1 MIQQLKKRG
10 VWLVAFEDAPEP
22 AFCNY
27 LRLMFFFVV
36 SLYVSFRSSTCIFLL
51 TFSNLE
57 MLIFFNKWWAELR
70 MTSVTL
76 SNCCGPDRQFQ
87 ITLVA
92 ARMDRVF
99 LDTSN
104 SSVQFRAH
112 LFFFFLL
119 QDNFKQ
125 IIMWTPCFISVK
137 LRIARQ
143 HLSVTY
149 WNSKLICVR
158 L

>member
-1 MIQQLKKRG
+1 
-10 VWLVAFEDAPEP
+10 
-22 AFCNY
+22 
-27 LRLMFFFVV
+27 
-36 SLYVSFRSSTCIFLL
+36 
-51 TFSNLE
+51 
-57 MLIFFNKWWAELR
+57 

-76 SNCCGPDRQFQ
+76 SNCCGPDRQLQ

-125 IIMWTPCFISVK
+125 IIM
-137 LRIARQ
+137 
-143 HLSVTY
+143 
-149 WNSKLICVR
+149 
-158 L
+158 